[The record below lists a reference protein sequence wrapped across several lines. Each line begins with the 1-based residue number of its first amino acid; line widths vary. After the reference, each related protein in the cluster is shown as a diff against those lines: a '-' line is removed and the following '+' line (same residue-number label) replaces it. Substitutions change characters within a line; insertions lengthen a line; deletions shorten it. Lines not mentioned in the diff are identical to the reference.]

1 MGLFPSFDFR
11 ERTPPKGIARY
22 FQLLWDNLG
31 KLLLANLL
39 CFAGFL
45 PLALLLSLGLIYENF
60 WISAFGGM
68 AGGTIAGAVWTA
80 QLSLCFLCVQ
90 TSPYRWFEFWRQ
102 TLRKKWIPAAIQGAV
117 FGGSLGALLSAA
129 SFFLQLGR
137 QGTLPLFVVWIF
149 LGVDFFLWSLAANG
163 MFSVLCHEDAPA
175 SRRLRSCLRLM
186 AALPVRSLI
195 AAGASLCCLMLG
207 IALFPVSV
215 PYALLLG
222 FSPLA
227 LLMAQL
233 FSPALTGTFHQ
244 TELAADA
251 SFRSRQRAFSS
262 FLQTFRIPLL
272 IGFFLCAIVL
282 GFWQITLRTRQPDLQ
297 VAVVHRE
304 ALPDSVREAL
314 EDSLAGLVG
323 DCNNDGAAYVIVND
337 YTVVFDGSATNTDL
351 QTAGMTQL
359 VTDLSG
365 KVSSIYIVEDAS
377 AFDTWYSDH
386 VTLGGLWQ
394 DSAILSSIDAG
405 SYSPLWDLN
414 SSRSGQELL
423 APFAVFQ
430 ANWMDPQF
438 ASLIP

>member
-1 MGLFPSFDFR
+1 MGLFPSFDFP
-11 ERTPPKGIARY
+11 ERTPPKGAARY

-39 CFAGFL
+39 CFTGFL
-45 PLALLLSLGLIYENF
+45 PLALLISLGLIYENF
-60 WISAFGGM
+60 WICAFGGIV
-68 AGGTIAGAVWTA
+68 GGAVAGAVWTA

-90 TSPYRWFEFWRQ
+90 TSPYQWFEFWRQ
-102 TLRKKWIPAAIQGAV
+102 TLRKKRIPAAIQGTV

-129 SFFLQLGR
+129 SFFLQLGK
-137 QGTLPLFVVWIF
+137 QGTLPLFAVWIL
-149 LGVDFFLWSLAANG
+149 LGVDFFLWSLAASG
-163 MFSVLCHEDAPA
+163 MFSVLCHEDAPV
-175 SRRLRSCLRLM
+175 SRRVRSCLRLL

-195 AAGASLCCLMLG
+195 AASATACWLTLG

-227 LLMAQL
+227 LLTAQL

-251 SFRSRQRAFSS
+251 SFRNRQRAFSD
-262 FLQTFRIPLL
+262 FLQTFRVPLL
-272 IGFFLCAIVL
+272 IGFFLCAIAL
-282 GFWQITLRTRQPDLQ
+282 GFWQVTLRTRQPDLQ

-304 ALPDSVREAL
+304 ALPDSVHKAL
-314 EDSLAGLVG
+314 EESLARLVG
-323 DCNNDGAAYVIVND
+323 DRNNDGMAYVIVND
-337 YTVVFDGSATNTDL
+337 YTVVFDGSATNPDL

-359 VTDLSG
+359 VTDLSR
-365 KVSSIYIVEDAS
+365 KVSNIYIVEDAS
-377 AFDTWYSDH
+377 AFETWYSDH

-394 DSAILSSIDAG
+394 DSAVLSSMDAG
-405 SYSPLWDLN
+405 SYSPLWDLDN
-414 SSRSGQELL
+414 SRSGQELL
-423 APFAVFQ
+423 ASFTVFQ

-438 ASLIP
+438 ASLFP